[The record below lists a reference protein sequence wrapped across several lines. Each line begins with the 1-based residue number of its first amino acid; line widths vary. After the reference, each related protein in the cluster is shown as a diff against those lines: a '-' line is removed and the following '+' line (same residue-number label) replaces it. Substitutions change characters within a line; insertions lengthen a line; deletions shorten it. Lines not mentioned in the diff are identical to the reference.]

1 MSNDRVPES
10 GASAAD
16 PAASGWSVYSESA
29 LTDLVGPLWQR
40 TEDGVSRLGF
50 VAREHHTNRRGVV
63 HGGMLLMFADEAIG
77 KAAYDA
83 NDKQPQATIQ
93 LDVQFIAPVEVGEFV
108 EAYATV
114 VRRTRS
120 LIFMSGEL
128 LSGDKTVAT
137 ASGIWKVIGR

>member
-1 MSNDRVPES
+1 MSNDRGPVC
-10 GASAAD
+10 GVSAAD
-16 PAASGWSVYSESA
+16 PPASGWSVYSESE

-40 TEDGVSRLGF
+40 TEGGASRLGF

-83 NDKQPQATIQ
+83 NDRQPQATIQ
-93 LDVQFIAPVEVGEFV
+93 LDVQFIAPVEVGQFV
-108 EAYATV
+108 EADAEV

-120 LIFMSGEL
+120 LIFMAGRL
-128 LSGDKTVAT
+128 LAGDKTVAT
-137 ASGIWKVIGR
+137 ASGIWKIIGR

>member
-1 MSNDRVPES
+1 MNDDRGPTS

-16 PAASGWSVYSESA
+16 PAASGWSPYSESA

-40 TEDGVSRLGF
+40 SEGGASRLGF
-50 VAREHHTNRRGVV
+50 VAGARHTNRRGVV

-77 KAAYDA
+77 KAAFDA
-83 NDKQPQATIQ
+83 NDRQPQATIQ
-93 LDVQFIAPVEVGEFV
+93 LDVQFIAPVEVGQFIWADAE
-108 EAYATV
+108 V

-120 LIFMSGEL
+120 LIFMAGRL
-128 LSGDKTVAT
+128 RAGDRTVAT

>member
-1 MSNDRVPES
+1 MSNDRLPVS
-10 GASAAD
+10 GVSAAD

-40 TEDGVSRLGF
+40 TDGGASRLGF
-50 VAREHHTNRRGVV
+50 VARDHHTNRRGVV

-83 NDKQPQATIQ
+83 NDRQPQATIQ
-93 LDVQFIAPVEVGEFV
+93 LDVQFIAPVEVGQFV
-108 EAYATV
+108 EADAEV

-120 LIFMSGEL
+120 LIFMAGKL
-128 LSGDKTVAT
+128 IAGDKTVAT
-137 ASGIWKVIGR
+137 ASGIWKVIAR

>member
-1 MSNDRVPES
+1 MSKDLES
-10 GASAAD
+10 GSSAVD
-16 PAASGWSVYSESA
+16 PAASGWTAYSESP

-40 TEDGVSRLGF
+40 TEGDDSRLGF

-83 NDKQPQATIQ
+83 NDRLPQATIQ
-93 LDVQFIAPVEVGEFV
+93 LDVQFIAPVEVGQFV
-108 EAYATV
+108 EAHAQV

-120 LIFMSGEL
+120 LIFMSGRL
-128 LSGDKTVAT
+128 LAGDRTVAT